1 MQAMSNGGEDVKK
14 LKLAVITI
22 SAVSAGFLAV
32 GYAYLRSG
40 VQQREQPEKTFDNY
54 LHAGQYYYDQ
64 GDYSTALVSYRSALE
79 VDGSS
84 IDALRGRSEC
94 LEALGYRD
102 DAEDSY
108 RELISSSDNVVEDTL
123 SLVNLEIASGQLD
136 QAKTDTEKLMNTTDD
151 PRVGQLYANM
161 TVAPPS
167 FDVQSGSYDDYQFVE
182 LKDPESVNGTVYY
195 TTDGSEPDSKSTRY
209 NDGIIVTEPE
219 NHIRAITIGYLGYKS
234 EETDLDITITRQPK
248 DISHDRGLNV
258 FEWRVRNQFDLNYD
272 DPIYDYQAAQ
282 ITELYSVGNN
292 TTDNSDDHGITFSK
306 DSYTWYSSTETY
318 RGKMDDED
326 LSYYPFLKTLVIG
339 YAENLNLQGLK
350 GMTHLENLSL
360 INDGITDVS
369 ALKNLTNLQQLALGW
384 NDIPDVSALSNMT
397 ELTSLGLWNNSITD
411 ISSLK
416 NLTKLQYLDVSHNQ
430 ISDISAISGMGNLSE
445 LWVNDN
451 QIQDLSPVTAFPNLH
466 ILYQGGNPG
475 ADSDSLKTIEDQLT
489 KSDLQTNKD

>member
-22 SAVSAGFLAV
+22 SAVSAGFLAA

-339 YAENLNLQGLK
+339 YAENLNLKGQK